1 MKAIKRLSIIGAI
14 VVTGHLTLS
23 AEIPIDPQQLQ
34 IKQKAL
40 QVKPVVDPNRINRS
54 SPREFTVTSPDM
66 GTRTVRGTCAASG
79 GYRGFA
85 LVYEALTDEAEGGTL
100 QLVFVMRDRDMKEMI
115 GPIAMTPKSPK
126 ADRFP
131 FIRLHRFPGPQD
143 KFLCIYEVL
152 AEHRHQGY
160 IHLIDPFTKDR
171 FGDPRPIGGRDEDV
185 RISNVRVLPGGESV
199 AIVYNAYD
207 KALPGGKG
215 GIYKGSRYV
224 VIDRDGDQIYRGRP
238 GHRSEDEPMMM
249 AADFDV
255 LPDGQWL
262 MLRDYRNQS
271 SIRAMDP
278 YGVWTAPPKPVPG
291 AGARKP
297 ASIETL
303 ARDRL
308 LIGFDHGYFAGDH
321 AIFLAASNRIDAIPH
336 PSHETLNFSQVM
348 RLSDDRLMFLYI
360 YGKGREENVLQAQIT
375 NFAGRVVKP
384 PQDLMLCGSW
394 QVASAHPW
402 GKPSEI
408 ILFVPDALAKTG
420 KFRYLSITE

>member
-1 MKAIKRLSIIGAI
+1 MRTIKHLSIIGA
-14 VVTGHLTLS
+14 VVIAGHLMLS

-34 IKQKAL
+34 IKQKDI
-40 QVKPVVDPNRINRS
+40 QRRPVADPDRIARS
-54 SPREFTVTSPDM
+54 SPRDFSVTSPDM
-66 GTRTVRGTCAASG
+66 GTRTVRGTCAAAG

-100 QLVFVMRDRDMKEMI
+100 QLVFVMRDRDMKELI

-126 ADRFP
+126 ADSFP

-143 KFLCIYEVL
+143 KFLCIYEAR
-152 AEHRHQGY
+152 AEYRNQGY
-160 IHLIDPFTKDR
+160 IHLIDPFTKGR

-185 RISNVRVLPGGESV
+185 RISNVRVLPGEESV
-199 AIVYNAYD
+199 AILYNAYD
-207 KALPGGKG
+207 KAVPGQKG
-215 GIYKGSRYV
+215 AVYKGSRYL
-224 VIDRDGDQIYRGRP
+224 VIDREGGQTYRGRP

-262 MLRDYRNQS
+262 MLRDHQNQS
-271 SIRAMDP
+271 SIRTMDP

-291 AGARKP
+291 AGSRKP
-297 ASIETL
+297 ATIETL

-321 AIFLAASNRIDAIPH
+321 AIFLTASNRIDPIQH
-336 PSHETLNFSQVM
+336 PSHETLNFSQAV
-348 RLSDDRLMFLYI
+348 RLSDDRLMLLYI
-360 YGKGREENVLQAQIT
+360 HSKSREENVLQAQIT
-375 NFAGRVVKP
+375 NFLGRVLKP

-394 QVASAHPW
+394 QVAFARPW
-402 GKPSEI
+402 GKRSEI
-408 ILFVPDALAKTG
+408 IIFVPDAQAKTG
-420 KFRYLSITE
+420 KFRYISITE